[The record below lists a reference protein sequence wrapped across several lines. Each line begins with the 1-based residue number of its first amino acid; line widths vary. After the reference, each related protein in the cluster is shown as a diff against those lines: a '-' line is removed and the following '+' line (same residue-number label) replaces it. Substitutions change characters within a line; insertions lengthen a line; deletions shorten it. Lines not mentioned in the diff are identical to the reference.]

1 MTLSLRC
8 IVTGASSGIGA
19 AIAADLRAHGHE
31 VVGVDIDPAPDGSAT
46 VLVDLADRGA
56 RATAWEEA
64 QARLGGVDVLVNAAG
79 IFREGSVLDS
89 GPPDWDPVWRVNL
102 EAPMDLMRRAAEAMS
117 PRGWGRI
124 VNITSIHA
132 RLGHPAC
139 LAYDTAKAA
148 LEAATR
154 SAAIDLAES
163 GVLVNAVAPGFVRT
177 RMSLLPDGT
186 DESDTED
193 FRARYV
199 EGGRLPVGRSATAA
213 EIAPVVR
220 FLVSPENTYTTGA
233 VWGVDGGLG
242 ARF

>member
-1 MTLSLRC
+1 MTSSLRC
-8 IVTGASSGIGA
+8 IVTGTSSGIGA

-31 VVGVDIDPAPDGSAT
+31 VVGLDIVPGADAGTT
-46 VLVDLADRGA
+46 VRVDLADRDARTGA
-56 RATAWEEA
+56 WDEA
-64 QARLGGVDVLVNAAG
+64 RGRLGEVDVLVNAAG
-79 IFREGSVLDS
+79 VFREGSVLDS
-89 GPPDWDPVWRVNL
+89 GPSDWDTVWRVNL
-102 EAPMDLMRRAAEAMS
+102 EAPMDLMRCAAREMA

-154 SAAIDLAES
+154 SAALDLAGS

-199 EGGRLPVGRSATAA
+199 EGGRLPLGRSAAA
-213 EIAPVVR
+213 DEIAPVVR
-220 FLVSPENTYTTGA
+220 FLTSRDNTYTTGA